1 LRTLNGQ
8 QNTYAVHL
16 ADLIRDGDISSN
28 VALQPGD
35 ILIIPQRLF

>member
-1 LRTLNGQ
+1 
-8 QNTYAVHL
+8 VHL
-16 ADLIRDGDISSN
+16 SDLIRDGEIENN